1 MRLPLSLGSSTL
13 RPMERWSF
21 PATGTSWSVRTP
33 RQLQPETRAAIRD
46 CAEDFEAV
54 WSRFRP
60 SSLVRR
66 IADGA
71 LGHGPIT
78 VELPTADSAMLDL
91 YARLYSATRGRID
104 PLAGIDLVELGY
116 DSQLSFT
123 VREGAAERIGALH
136 GRDAWADVV
145 QQSGNRLT
153 VSHPV
158 LLDVGAVGKGLLADR
173 IGEVLLS
180 HGVEEFIVDG
190 SGDLL
195 IRSREPVRVGLEQ
208 PDQEGY
214 VIGTVEVSHGAVC
227 GSSPHRRSWGKG
239 LHHILDALTGRPVED
254 VAATWVVADSCAVAD
269 GLATALFCTEPAL
282 LAQSFPFECVVL
294 SSRGQAS
301 VSRGFRDLP
310 GQIFTA

>member
-1 MRLPLSLGSSTL
+1 MCLPLSPGSSTL
-13 RPMERWSF
+13 RPMEHWSF

-33 RQLQPETRAAIRD
+33 RRLQPEARAAIRGY
-46 CAEDFEAV
+46 AEDFEAV

-71 LGHGPIT
+71 LGRGPIT

-91 YARLYSATRGRID
+91 YDRLYSATRGRID
-104 PLAGIDLVELGY
+104 PLAGTDLVELGY
-116 DSQLSFT
+116 DPELSFT
-123 VREGAAERIGALH
+123 VRQGAAERIGALH

-145 QQSGNRLT
+145 QHAGNRLT

-158 LLDVGAVGKGLLADR
+158 LLDVGAVGKGFLADR
-173 IGEVLLS
+173 IGEILLS

-195 IRSREPVRVGLEQ
+195 IRSQEPVRVGLEQ
-208 PDQEGY
+208 PGREGH

-227 GSSPHRRSWGKG
+227 GSSPHRRSWGEG
-239 LHHILDALTGRPVED
+239 LHHILDALTGLPVED
-254 VAATWVVADSCAVAD
+254 VAATWVVAGSCAVAD
-269 GLATALFCTEPAL
+269 GLATALFCTDPAL
-282 LAQSFPFECVVL
+282 LAQSFRFECAIL
-294 SSRGQAS
+294 SRRGQAS
-301 VSRGFRDLP
+301 VSRGFYDLP
-310 GQIFTA
+310 GRIFTA